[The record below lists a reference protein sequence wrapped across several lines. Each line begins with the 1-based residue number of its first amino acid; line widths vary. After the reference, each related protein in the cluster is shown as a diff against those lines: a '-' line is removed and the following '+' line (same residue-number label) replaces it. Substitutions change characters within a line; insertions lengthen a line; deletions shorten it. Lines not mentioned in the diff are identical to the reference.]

1 MSIESVITPRRAPS
15 VQEILATGKNPPP
28 DIVRMESPRDRSLD
42 DVSLDRHHAKVWHD
56 REVETV
62 WRKTWQTACRVEDIP
77 EVGDA
82 EICEIVHDS
91 LVIVRTGRGGND
103 IRAYVN
109 ACLQCGTILCAEGG
123 HPGHIKFPAHGL
135 TGNLQ
140 GGLAGQPCAWNFP
153 QIDRARFNL
162 LKAHMTK

>member
-1 MSIESVITPRRAPS
+1 
-15 VQEILATGKNPPP
+15 
-28 DIVRMESPRDRSLD
+28 MESPRDRSLD

-91 LVIVRTGRGGND
+91 LVVVRTGRGAND
-103 IRAYVN
+103 NRAYVN
-109 ACLQCGTILCAEGG
+109 ACL
-123 HPGHIKFPAHGL
+123 
-135 TGNLQ
+135 
-140 GGLAGQPCAWNFP
+140 
-153 QIDRARFNL
+153 
-162 LKAHMTK
+162 